1 MDKGYVY
8 VGQVKKHG
16 CGKVTMS
23 NGDVYVG
30 KWRDDTPSDIT
41 LLSTTLTLN
50 NNIQQLSWNVQ
61 SEPRPPST
69 NSNHRESLEEK
80 FYARF

>member
-1 MDKGYVY
+1 MSVKSRTARSTAVEKSDAY
-8 VGQVKKHG
+8 VGE
-16 CGKVTMS
+16 
-23 NGDVYVG
+23 
-30 KWRDDTPSDIT
+30 WRDDTPSDVT

-69 NSNHRESLEEK
+69 NYNHKESLEEK